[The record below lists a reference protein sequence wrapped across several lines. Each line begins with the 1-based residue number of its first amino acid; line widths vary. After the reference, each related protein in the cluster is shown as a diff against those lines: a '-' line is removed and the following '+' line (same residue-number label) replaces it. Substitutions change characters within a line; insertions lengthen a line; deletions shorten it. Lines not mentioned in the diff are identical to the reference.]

1 MVLAP
6 YHRNGFEGVSLVLVI
21 VLVAVLLP
29 LSQSLVNL
37 PLLWERQI
45 TSQDGFTVCGDE
57 KQKLLFSCSQGWLW
71 DFVDYTISLTK
82 VSSTP

>member
-6 YHRNGFEGVSLVLVI
+6 CHRDGFESVSLVLVI

-37 PLLWERQI
+37 PLLWERQT
-45 TSQDGFTVCGDE
+45 TSHDGFPVCGDE
-57 KQKLLFSCSQGWLW
+57 KQKLLFSCSQDWL
-71 DFVDYTISLTK
+71 
-82 VSSTP
+82 